1 MKTNTRMIRINDEI
15 KKEVSTI
22 LRGELKDPRVGVI
35 TSVLKVDTTN
45 DLKYCKIFVS
55 ILGDDEKKEEVMQVL
70 NRASGFVR
78 SLIAKRINLRVTPEI
93 KFILDDSL
101 EYSFKIDK
109 IIREIKD
116 KSSLVEAWNA
126 SGRPYYDYSKYNTGR
141 LDAFAQLDV
150 RVDKV
155 FYFRKCMLG
164 IYVDLQNVTFS
175 KLRQPDVLMSTGV
188 IENPSAPPSE
198 QRYKMKYIR
207 QASGTLVPTLGVTV
221 EF

>member
-1 MKTNTRMIRINDEI
+1 MIRINDEI

-55 ILGDDEKKEEVMQVL
+55 ILGDDEKKEEVMEVMQVL

-109 IIREIKD
+109 IIREIND
-116 KSSLVEAWNA
+116 K
-126 SGRPYYDYSKYNTGR
+126 
-141 LDAFAQLDV
+141 
-150 RVDKV
+150 
-155 FYFRKCMLG
+155 
-164 IYVDLQNVTFS
+164 
-175 KLRQPDVLMSTGV
+175 
-188 IENPSAPPSE
+188 
-198 QRYKMKYIR
+198 
-207 QASGTLVPTLGVTV
+207 
-221 EF
+221 

>member
-78 SLIAKRINLRVTPEI
+78 SLIAKRILELLLKLSLYLMIRWNIALRLI
-93 KFILDDSL
+93 RLL
-101 EYSFKIDK
+101 EKLTISRGFVCMRI
-109 IIREIKD
+109 
-116 KSSLVEAWNA
+116 
-126 SGRPYYDYSKYNTGR
+126 
-141 LDAFAQLDV
+141 QLS
-150 RVDKV
+150 R
-155 FYFRKCMLG
+155 
-164 IYVDLQNVTFS
+164 I
-175 KLRQPDVLMSTGV
+175 
-188 IENPSAPPSE
+188 
-198 QRYKMKYIR
+198 
-207 QASGTLVPTLGVTV
+207 
-221 EF
+221 

>member
-35 TSVLKVDTTN
+35 TSVLKVDTKN

-109 IIREIKD
+109 IIREIND
-116 KSSLVEAWNA
+116 K
-126 SGRPYYDYSKYNTGR
+126 
-141 LDAFAQLDV
+141 
-150 RVDKV
+150 
-155 FYFRKCMLG
+155 
-164 IYVDLQNVTFS
+164 
-175 KLRQPDVLMSTGV
+175 
-188 IENPSAPPSE
+188 
-198 QRYKMKYIR
+198 
-207 QASGTLVPTLGVTV
+207 
-221 EF
+221 

>member
-35 TSVLKVDTTN
+35 TSVLKVDTTK

-109 IIREIKD
+109 IIREIND
-116 KSSLVEAWNA
+116 K
-126 SGRPYYDYSKYNTGR
+126 
-141 LDAFAQLDV
+141 
-150 RVDKV
+150 
-155 FYFRKCMLG
+155 
-164 IYVDLQNVTFS
+164 
-175 KLRQPDVLMSTGV
+175 
-188 IENPSAPPSE
+188 
-198 QRYKMKYIR
+198 
-207 QASGTLVPTLGVTV
+207 
-221 EF
+221 